1 MTHTHQ
7 HTPVDDFSDCHAG
20 IVSTLKKMNH
30 LPELVAAAKV
40 ARDTAQEVF
49 RMFEDIVINH
59 HYEEEHD
66 LFPAVLA
73 SSQPGSERTHVSSMV
88 GQLTQEHREVEAAW
102 ARLKSQVKAAAK
114 GADAHFADQD
124 IQALVTRYLAHA
136 NFEEQQF
143 LPLSQEILGR
153 NSNHLAALG
162 VSLHMRHAKIPAS
175 YI

>member
-1 MTHTHQ
+1 MTHV

-20 IVSTLKKMNH
+20 ILATLKKMNH
-30 LPELVAAAKV
+30 LPEQVAAAKA
-40 ARDTAQEVF
+40 ARETAQAVLK
-49 RMFEDIVINH
+49 MFEDVVINH

-73 SSQPGSERTHVSSMV
+73 SSQPGVERERVAAMIA
-88 GQLTQEHREVEAAW
+88 QLTQEHRAVEAAW
-102 ARLKSQVKAAAK
+102 GKLKSQVKAAAK
-114 GADAHFADQD
+114 GADTDLNGQDVQDLVAH
-124 IQALVTRYLAHA
+124 YLAHA
-136 NFEEQQF
+136 GFEEQQF

-162 VSLHMRHAKIPAS
+162 VSLHMRHAKIPMS